1 MDVSII
7 ILSHNTRELT
17 CACLRA
23 VLSDA
28 ATSGLSAEMI
38 VVDNAST
45 DGTAPAI
52 RNAFAGVRVIEAGE
66 NLGFARGNNLGLAA
80 ACGRYRFLL
89 NSDAFVQP
97 GALHAL
103 AAFMDAHP
111 DAGACGP
118 MLLNED
124 GSLQPSG
131 RPLPTVWSVFVDMT
145 KLYRLAR
152 RNVFEERGRDYGQVA
167 RVGEVSGAALML
179 RREAYETTGGFDPA
193 FFAYYE
199 DVDLCKRIGE
209 AGFAIYYVPD
219 AKVTHLWKR
228 TSRVLPEAS
237 YRAGVDSLRYYF
249 RKHHGRA
256 AEAAVQ
262 LMLAGRE
269 SSLMLASAVRGRR
282 ERVAFH
288 RHMLAHA
295 LARRSL

>member
-1 MDVSII
+1 MDVSVI
-7 ILSHNTRELT
+7 ILTHNTRALT
-17 CACLRA
+17 CACVRA
-23 VLSDA
+23 ALDDA
-28 ATSGLSAEMI
+28 AASELSAEVI

-45 DGTAPAI
+45 DGTAQAI
-52 RNAFAGVRVIEAGE
+52 RDAFADVRVIETGE

-80 ACGRYRFLL
+80 ARGRYRFLL

-97 GALHAL
+97 GALRTL
-103 AAFMDAHP
+103 ASFLDAHP

-152 RNVFEERGRDYGQVA
+152 RNVFEERGRDYGRVA
-167 RVGEVSGAALML
+167 RVGEISGAALML
-179 RREAYETTGGFDPA
+179 RREAYEATGGFDPA

-199 DVDLCKRIGE
+199 DIDLCKRIGE

-219 AKVTHLWKR
+219 AKVMHLWR
-228 TSRVLPEAS
+228 HTSRGLPEAS
-237 YRAGVDSLRYYF
+237 YCAGVDSLRYYF
-249 RKHHGRA
+249 YKHHGRA

-269 SSLMLASAVRGRR
+269 TSLMLASTVRGRR
-282 ERVAFH
+282 ERAAFH
-288 RHMLAHA
+288 RRMLTRA